1 LLGKWPEQI
10 FIAHTIPKEHSMLV
24 ERPVS
29 YHCEGIEFEAYLVYD
44 DQYTQ
49 PQPAVLVA
57 HAWAGQ
63 GDFERQKARDLATMG
78 YVGIAID
85 VYGKGIYGRGPEEN
99 AALMTPLIENRPGIL
114 LPRLQ
119 AALQSS
125 GEQACVDSARVAA
138 IGYCFGGLCVL
149 DMARADLP
157 LRGVASFHGLL
168 SAPPGVTTSTPRP
181 KILILHGHADPMATL
196 DNVAEIATELT
207 GAGADWQLHMY
218 GHAMHSFTNPGANDP
233 GFGTVYDSNADRR
246 SWQSL
251 AQFLSEVL

>member
-1 LLGKWPEQI
+1 
-10 FIAHTIPKEHSMLV
+10 MLV
-24 ERPVS
+24 ERPID
-29 YHCEGIEFEAYLVYD
+29 YHCDNHTFAAQLVYD
-44 DQYTQ
+44 DSHSGAR
-49 PQPAVLVA
+49 PAVLVA
-57 HAWAGQ
+57 HAWGGRGA
-63 GDFERQKARDLATMG
+63 FENQKARDLAGQG
-78 YVGIAID
+78 YAGIAID
-85 VYGKGIYGRGPEEN
+85 LYGKGVLGGSAEEN
-99 AALMTPLIENRPGIL
+99 AALMNPLLADRPGVL
-114 LPRLQ
+114 LARLR
-119 AALQSS
+119 AALA
-125 GEQACVDSARVAA
+125 ACEAETVVDAQRIAA

-168 SAPPGVTTSTPRP
+168 SAPPGGTTSNPRP

-233 GFGTVYDSNADRR
+233 GFGTVYDPNADRR